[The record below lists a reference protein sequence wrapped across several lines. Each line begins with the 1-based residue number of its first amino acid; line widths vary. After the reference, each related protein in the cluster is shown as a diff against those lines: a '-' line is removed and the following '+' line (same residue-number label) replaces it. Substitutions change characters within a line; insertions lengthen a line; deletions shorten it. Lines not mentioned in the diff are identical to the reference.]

1 MTARPWPPKPPFPRR
16 DKEEEEEEFFAFE
29 KEASSGWS
37 PAAWQQGFVIPSP
50 IPGEKENVF
59 LAVPWRS
66 KTWDESEISRTSRAS
81 CDDTHPFF
89 PFSPVPVD
97 RSASAVL
104 RYGCWPALLS
114 FVTDLS
120 VALYPLSSQQSFV
133 FSWETKRRKN
143 KKRIKQRLSS
153 MLPTTLRNALLSIA
167 IFLPAHVL
175 ADDDDSSDIVTFQ
188 FSACVSTCLGTTG
201 YSMDGEDNQKEMCKA
216 SRDGLLEAIIACTV
230 SSCVEE
236 LVALD
241 TNLLQPMQTGCKE
254 LEKPVSDDEIADAA
268 NAAVNIQATLG
279 ASTSTST
286 TSSTSIVPLPVV
298 ISPTT
303 PTFQPLGVGTETAT
317 TSDLLATPVPAETPA
332 AVEPAAETTTL
343 SPALTI
349 LTEPTIAQPEPDVPA
364 ETQTS
369 TSELSIPSETQPP
382 PEPVTSA
389 ESSSTTAAAIVPV
402 AQITDISPA
411 QPAPETT
418 TVAEQPSDPAPSPTP
433 ASVSTSATA
442 GNHANQ
448 ISAETTQEATPAT
461 TVVKPSS
468 TANANAQSQQTTAP
482 EQAPA
487 NNPIADTTT
496 STEAS
501 KTESSGPKATP
512 SEGSRD
518 DDEEDPSS
526 SETSTA
532 TQDTSGELVLATG
545 TPTASSASGFATS
558 VTATPSASGTQ
569 PAASGDA
576 DRGLGGGSP
585 FSVVMASAAPGG
597 VSPWWAPL
605 CVTLGMVVSL
615 MF

>member
-1 MTARPWPPKPPFPRR
+1 
-16 DKEEEEEEFFAFE
+16 
-29 KEASSGWS
+29 
-37 PAAWQQGFVIPSP
+37 
-50 IPGEKENVF
+50 
-59 LAVPWRS
+59 
-66 KTWDESEISRTSRAS
+66 
-81 CDDTHPFF
+81 
-89 PFSPVPVD
+89 
-97 RSASAVL
+97 
-104 RYGCWPALLS
+104 
-114 FVTDLS
+114 
-120 VALYPLSSQQSFV
+120 
-133 FSWETKRRKN
+133 
-143 KKRIKQRLSS
+143 

-167 IFLPAHVL
+167 VFLPAHVL
-175 ADDDDSSDIVTFQ
+175 ADDDDSSDIFTFQ

-230 SSCVEE
+230 SNCVEE
-236 LVALD
+236 LIALD

-268 NAAVNIQATLG
+268 NAAVNIQATLA
-279 ASTSTST
+279 ASTSPST
-286 TSSTSIVPLPVV
+286 TSSSSIVPMPVV

-303 PTFQPLGVGTETAT
+303 PTFQPLGVETETST
-317 TSDLLATPVPAETPA
+317 TPDILATPVPAETPT

-389 ESSSTTAAAIVPV
+389 EPSSTAAAAIVPV

-411 QPAPETT
+411 QPAPEAT
-418 TVAEQPSDPAPSPTP
+418 TVAEPPSDPTQSPPP
-433 ASVSTSATA
+433 ASDSTSATA
-442 GNHANQ
+442 GDHANKIQ
-448 ISAETTQEATPAT
+448 PETASET
-461 TVVKPSS
+461 TVVKPSN
-468 TANANAQSQQTTAP
+468 TNNANAQSQQTTAP

-487 NNPIADTTT
+487 NNPIVDTTT
-496 STEAS
+496 SAEAS
-501 KTESSGPKATP
+501 KTEGFGSKATP
-512 SEGSRD
+512 SDSSD
-518 DDEEDPSS
+518 DDDDDVDGSS

-532 TQDTSGELVLATG
+532 TADISGELVMATG

-558 VTATPSASGTQ
+558 VTASASASGTQ

-576 DRGLGGGSP
+576 DHGLGGGSP

-597 VSPWWAPL
+597 ASPWWAPL